1 MISSADFSAR
11 IRDNANI
18 PEDAALFGET
28 ADCDNW
34 HPSCRVG
41 FGPRKLPKLFSLP
54 LTQHSQSSRCPIR
67 CQLFLFGSQIQTLN
81 CLHQCK
87 HEAPEGRKSCGNVK
101 SRELSRLDQPC
112 RVRHAWA
119 LLGLRVCCFSETGR
133 TGSKGFE

>member
-87 HEAPEGRKSCGNVK
+87 HEATRRAQVLRQREKQGAIQAGPAMSCKTCLG
-101 SRELSRLDQPC
+101 S
-112 RVRHAWA
+112 AWA
-119 LLGLRVCCFSETGR
+119 SCMLLFGNR
-133 TGSKGFE
+133 